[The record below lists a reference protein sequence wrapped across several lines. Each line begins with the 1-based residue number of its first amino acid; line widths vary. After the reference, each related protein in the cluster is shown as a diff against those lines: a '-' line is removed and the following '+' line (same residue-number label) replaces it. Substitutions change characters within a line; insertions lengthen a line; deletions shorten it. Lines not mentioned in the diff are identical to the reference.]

1 MGVDAVTP
9 AQRELALW
17 LLEEET
23 GDDRGPEALV
33 DAADVACQKLG
44 RRLTRLITVAGYQ
57 ALLSRALHLARSEFP
72 FLDGVRAG
80 PVEGDCFEGL
90 RAKAKGRDPEVLQAA
105 LATVLANVIGLLTTF
120 IGVDLTL
127 RLVRDVWPDAPYGGT
142 GPGQSEEAWP

>member
-44 RRLTRLITVAGYQ
+44 RRLTRLITVVGYQ
-57 ALLSRALHLARSEFP
+57 ALLARALHLARSEFSV
-72 FLDGVRAG
+72 LDGVRAAATDG
-80 PVEGDCFEGL
+80 TCLEGM
-90 RAKAKGRDPEVLQAA
+90 RAKVGGSELAMLQAA
-105 LATVLANVIGLLTTF
+105 LTSVLANMIGLLITF
-120 IGVDLTL
+120 IGDNLAL
-127 RLVRDVWPDAPYGGT
+127 RLVREIWPDAPYTGT
-142 GPGQSEEAWP
+142 SLWPAEEPQP